1 MGAYREMWK
10 LIKQDYIVNQWIV
23 LHINELEGGVKL
35 LNILKVLI
43 HSRGFCYTFWLRL
56 CGVEGVLKPFCWLIL
71 HHLSSKYGI
80 QISHRM
86 PLGGGFYISY
96 GVGVV
101 INGSARIG
109 KNCSIG
115 QFTTIGSNKGKA
127 ATIEDFVSIGPGCC
141 IVENVH
147 IGHHAIIGAD
157 SVVTHDVP
165 SYAVVAGVP
174 AKIIKMLSPDVDS

>member
-1 MGAYREMWK
+1 MGSYREMWK
-10 LIKQDYIVNQWIV
+10 LIKQDYIVNQRII
-23 LHINELEGGVKL
+23 LHINELGGEKL

-109 KNCSIG
+109 KTVRLGNSPLLVQI
-115 QFTTIGSNKGKA
+115 KGKQPQLKILLVLA
-127 ATIEDFVSIGPGCC
+127 QG
-141 IVENVH
+141 
-147 IGHHAIIGAD
+147 
-157 SVVTHDVP
+157 VV
-165 SYAVVAGVP
+165 
-174 AKIIKMLSPDVDS
+174 

>member
-1 MGAYREMWK
+1 M
-10 LIKQDYIVNQWIV
+10 
-23 LHINELEGGVKL
+23 
-35 LNILKVLI
+35 
-43 HSRGFCYTFWLRL
+43 
-56 CGVEGVLKPFCWLIL
+56 EGVLKPFCWLIL

-86 PLGGGFYISY
+86 PLGGGFYISH
-96 GVGVV
+96 
-101 INGSARIG
+101 GSARIG

-147 IGHHAIIGAD
+147 IGHHAIIGAG

>member
-1 MGAYREMWK
+1 MKESGPVWNK
-10 LIKQDYIVNQWIV
+10 LTRLTQ
-23 LHINELEGGVKL
+23 KL
-35 LNILKVLI
+35 GKFKYPVLI
-43 HSRGFCYTFWLRL
+43 LL
-56 CGVEGVLKPFCWLIL
+56 LGVLLLLLPRQKPSF
-71 HHLSSKYGI
+71 
-80 QISHRM
+80 ISA
-86 PLGGGFYISY
+86 FYISH

-147 IGHHAIIGAD
+147 IGHHAIIGAG

>member
-1 MGAYREMWK
+1 
-10 LIKQDYIVNQWIV
+10 
-23 LHINELEGGVKL
+23 
-35 LNILKVLI
+35 
-43 HSRGFCYTFWLRL
+43 
-56 CGVEGVLKPFCWLIL
+56 VEGVLKPFCWLIL

-174 AKIIKMLSPDVDS
+174 AKIIKMLSPDADS

>member
-1 MGAYREMWK
+1 
-10 LIKQDYIVNQWIV
+10 
-23 LHINELEGGVKL
+23 
-35 LNILKVLI
+35 
-43 HSRGFCYTFWLRL
+43 
-56 CGVEGVLKPFCWLIL
+56 
-71 HHLSSKYGI
+71 
-80 QISHRM
+80 M

-109 KNCSIG
+109 KYCSIG

-174 AKIIKMLSPDVDS
+174 AKIIKMLSPDADS

>member
-1 MGAYREMWK
+1 MGSYREMWK
-10 LIKQDYIVNQWIV
+10 LIKQDYIVNQRII
-23 LHINELEGGVKL
+23 LHINELGGEKL

-115 QFTTIGSNKGKA
+115 QFTTIGS
-127 ATIEDFVSIGPGCC
+127 
-141 IVENVH
+141 
-147 IGHHAIIGAD
+147 
-157 SVVTHDVP
+157 
-165 SYAVVAGVP
+165 
-174 AKIIKMLSPDVDS
+174 